1 MVGSTLFE
9 VFGSVVSSLTRGV
22 GEHLVDTNEDL
33 RNSDSFG
40 YNTFESTSLEW
51 DYHPVGEFIYE
62 EYGNREV
69 SNAEYLTVN
78 QRTDLHAFSPE
89 HSEDTVDEIEDTA
102 MLWKLFRPSLKR
114 TIMKSLYFGFL
125 ISFLSALLTGSV
137 SIFGYYMSYQVRLV
151 CLARHNQSAIP
162 IEIQWSK
169 TASAAMT
176 GVFSY
181 NWFTLNTLFFFR
193 SYQIKEV
200 KQSLFLVSYCSYV
213 LFVFYRLLLQENGI
227 YYSVWTPLLRI
238 PDKALFA
245 LDVCVQTWIIAKHFS
260 TGNGAKKLK
269 TFILLIVSC
278 AVPITMGLV
287 VANFI
292 YPAYDKQEQTG
303 KILIATFTPLI
314 FVILKVISR
323 FSVQRLWRISHPGRA
338 FAYLVPAYYG
348 SAVMTRLLQVDLV
361 NVKSITLIGIIHG
374 LAEVIERS
382 VVVFIDYLYH
392 RISQRKTVAWKHFRS
407 PRLERLATDIA
418 IISMLYEASAVISVN
433 GFLHLHEYFYT
444 NNKTCP
450 QIIQSFVITTS
461 VPLSIEWFF
470 SGMTIA
476 IETHFQNRPI
486 FAVWRK
492 QWRRHLILAIINAVL
507 IVIWSST
514 TLLVA
519 IKGQFPDMKDYCE
532 LPFTRM

>member
-40 YNTFESTSLEW
+40 YNTFESTGLEW

-62 EYGNREV
+62 GYGNREV

-114 TIMKSLYFGFL
+114 TIMKSVYFGFL

-213 LFVFYRLLLQENGI
+213 LFVFYRLL
-227 YYSVWTPLLRI
+227 
-238 PDKALFA
+238 F
-245 LDVCVQTWIIAKHFS
+245 
-260 TGNGAKKLK
+260 KK
-269 TFILLIVSC
+269 
-278 AVPITMGLV
+278 M
-287 VANFI
+287 
-292 YPAYDKQEQTG
+292 
-303 KILIATFTPLI
+303 
-314 FVILKVISR
+314 
-323 FSVQRLWRISHPGRA
+323 
-338 FAYLVPAYYG
+338 
-348 SAVMTRLLQVDLV
+348 
-361 NVKSITLIGIIHG
+361 
-374 LAEVIERS
+374 
-382 VVVFIDYLYH
+382 VFITQCGH
-392 RISQRKTVAWKHFRS
+392 HF
-407 PRLERLATDIA
+407 LE
-418 IISMLYEASAVISVN
+418 
-433 GFLHLHEYFYT
+433 FLIKL
-444 NNKTCP
+444 CLLW
-450 QIIQSFVITTS
+450 TS
-461 VPLSIEWFF
+461 VYKLGS
-470 SGMTIA
+470 
-476 IETHFQNRPI
+476 
-486 FAVWRK
+486 
-492 QWRRHLILAIINAVL
+492 
-507 IVIWSST
+507 
-514 TLLVA
+514 
-519 IKGQFPDMKDYCE
+519 
-532 LPFTRM
+532 